1 MIATINIDLKRV
13 SSFIEKF
20 KSTKLFII
28 ENRDQPMNPKEILSL
43 ILILVAGSN
52 LAWAGDLPDIKLTP
66 GAIDSNISQDNIQR
80 TLCVKGYT
88 KTVRPPAY
96 YTNALKKKQMAAYG
110 YSDVDP
116 RHYEEDHLI
125 PLSIGGNPS
134 DPLNLWPQPRISEWN
149 AEKKDIL
156 EFKLYKLVCD
166 GTVSLDEARREISSN
181 WIETYKRFVK

>member
-1 MIATINIDLKRV
+1 
-13 SSFIEKF
+13 
-20 KSTKLFII
+20 
-28 ENRDQPMNPKEILSL
+28 MNPKEILSL

-96 YTNALKKKQMAAYG
+96 YTNALKKKQMAAYR
-110 YSDVDP
+110 YSDVNP

-125 PLSIGGNPS
+125 PLSIGGHPS
-134 DPLNLWPQPRISEWN
+134 DPANLWPQPRLSEWS

-156 EFKLYKLVCD
+156 ELKLYMLVCE
-166 GTVSLDEARREISSN
+166 GSVMLDDARHQISTD
-181 WIETYKRFVK
+181 WIETYKRYVK